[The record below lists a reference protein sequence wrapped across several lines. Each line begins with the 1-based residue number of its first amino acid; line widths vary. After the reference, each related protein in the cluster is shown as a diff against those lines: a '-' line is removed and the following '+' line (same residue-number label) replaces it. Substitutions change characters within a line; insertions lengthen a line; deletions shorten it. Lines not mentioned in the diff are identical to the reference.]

1 MNGRVLL
8 DAAKNVLPGFYAAGE
23 VACVSVHGA
32 NRLGTNSLTDL
43 VVFGKL
49 AGKDMATYCKTTDLL
64 PLPDGA
70 ADEVLAEFER
80 IRNNNGGVK
89 AHELRSKMQ
98 ESMTENV
105 SVFRTEETMKQA
117 LVDLKQLRQDFQKV
131 EIQDKGKIFNS
142 DILEAWELACLLEL
156 AEVTAVSG
164 LARPESRGAHAR
176 DDYPDRND
184 ENWLKHTLCFK
195 DGDGYRLD
203 YKPVTLGR
211 YVPKPRVY

>member
-1 MNGRVLL
+1 
-8 DAAKNVLPGFYAAGE
+8 
-23 VACVSVHGA
+23 
-32 NRLGTNSLTDL
+32 LGTNSLTDL

-49 AGKDMATYCKTTDLL
+49 AGKDMAEFCQTADLL

-70 ADEVLAEFER
+70 ADEVMAAFEQ
-80 IRNNNGGVK
+80 IRNNAGGVN
-89 AHELRSKMQ
+89 ATEVRTKMQ

-105 SVFRTEETMKQA
+105 SVFRTAETMEKA
-117 LVDLKQLRQDFQKV
+117 IADLKTLQAAYQKV
-131 EIQDKGKIFNS
+131 EIQDKGKVFNS
-142 DILEAWELACLLEL
+142 DILEAWELGCLLEL

-176 DDYPDRND
+176 DDYPERND
-184 ENWLKHTLCFK
+184 EEWLTHTLCFK

-211 YVPKPRVY
+211 YEPKPRVY